1 MKVPTLEILGR
12 QLVVGLGRVAS
23 RAAVRAGQ
31 SVTTDIQKVGQEVQ
45 RRAAETAKKLEK
57 LIDEDEQ

>member
-1 MKVPTLEILGR
+1 MKVPLLEILGR

-31 SVTTDIQKVGQEVQ
+31 SVTTDIKKVGEEVQ
-45 RRAAETAKKLEK
+45 RRADAAARKLEK
-57 LIDEDEQ
+57 LMGEDE